1 MLQDTED
8 KRKERRKQ
16 KVSVSR
22 HKRAVLRG
30 GAGSLAGTHE
40 TSMMSCEHWR
50 WTRRCVDTRLPA
62 DSHVRLDREIRG

>member
-22 HKRAVLRG
+22 HKRDVLRG
-30 GAGSLAGTHE
+30 SAGSLAVTDE
-40 TSMMSCEHWR
+40 AFMMSCEHWR
-50 WTRRCVDTRLPA
+50 WTRRCVDTRLPR
-62 DSHVRLDREIRG
+62 DSCVRLDREIRG